1 MITFCEKSVVIAQGS
16 ANNVFYIIAKGSVV
30 ASVNGKSVLLKKGD
44 IVGIFDITLPVHT
57 CSYISAE
64 EVILMPYEFTDTYSL
79 LDILDQNVDLRKLFI
94 LSFCRNIVL
103 LIKECQTNHTESIEL
118 SKFVTDLVEN
128 YHSTCRTLGLLCKSL
143 AFMEN
148 MDDEILEDHIPFYF
162 EEYFSSMRKMI
173 ADTTYAIPANF
184 VYGFLIR
191 SQDDISYILD
201 LSDKFAENQSK
212 FTSYIINE
220 DYLDIFDLFCD
231 LYFRAKANNVKTDT
245 IEESINCMVDK
256 LHALS
261 SIDQELVETRIDIF
275 KKKLLT
281 TAAPQ
286 TLSEEDEDIHAE
298 LANSLDTILN
308 YADTMHVTS
317 AEFKKYLDIYKQLPD
332 KTAMDREVDSI
343 RKHLTKLFYLIY
355 NEAIQEHLQ
364 GKPLPTVVKMF
375 LNFGYMDP
383 ELCGY
388 QNAVELYK
396 IMDDFHGLKEQG
408 IYTFYEW
415 IKEIYDGNKQPS
427 RNEFEQDYAAYV
439 RNLKREGKITKEV
452 EASMATD
459 SMAKVMYELQNMFTQ
474 VNKITFGRVLSY
486 CPIMVEEN
494 IIKPLRDML
503 VTPIKVIEQFQKIS
517 EIDYSAFYHE
527 SLFEDPK
534 VNVKET
540 VYQDIRPD
548 VILMPNIGT
557 KGILWQEIEGMHRST
572 PGRMMISAFH
582 MENLEKSFVRMVG
595 EFRWEMC
602 KRTMG
607 ARWNDFSIHS
617 LTGDYCDYAQF
628 FSKNRELSYDAKEK
642 IKTTLKRCKNNYKE
656 LFILDYMTYILY
668 ESTGSCR
675 LNRVVRGILFRHCPF
690 CQSIQTSLQGNGAFQ
705 EILDRHRIKNAQAIH
720 RLNQIQ
726 LKYQNS
732 RAAFPDELTN
742 QKDMLSR

>member
-1 MITFCEKSVVIAQGS
+1 MITFNEKSIVISQGS
-16 ANNVFYIIAKGSVV
+16 QNNVFYIIAKGSVV

-44 IVGIFDITLPVHT
+44 IVGIFDITLPIHT
-57 CSYISAE
+57 CSYVAAE
-64 EVILMPYEFTDTYSL
+64 EVVLMPYEFTDTFSF
-79 LDILDQNVDLRKLFI
+79 LDILDKNTDLRKLFI

-103 LIKECQTNHTESIEL
+103 LIKECQNNHSESIEL
-118 SKFVTDLVEN
+118 SKFITDLVEN

-148 MDDEILEDHIPFYF
+148 MDEDILEDHIPFYF
-162 EEYFSSMRKMI
+162 EEYFSSIRKMI
-173 ADTTYAIPANF
+173 AETTSAIPANF
-184 VYGFLIR
+184 VYGFLTR
-191 SQDDISYILD
+191 SQDDISFILD
-201 LSDKFAENQSK
+201 LSDKFAENQTK
-212 FTSYIINE
+212 FSSYIINE

-231 LYFRAKANNVKTDT
+231 LYFRAKANNIKTEI
-245 IEESINCMVDK
+245 IEESINNMVDK
-256 LHALS
+256 LRSLS
-261 SIDQELVETRIDIF
+261 FINQELVETRIDIF

-281 TAAPQ
+281 IATPQ
-286 TLSEEDEDIHAE
+286 PISKEDEDIHAE
-298 LANSLDTILN
+298 LAGSLDTILS
-308 YADTMHVTS
+308 YADTMNVTA

-355 NEAIQEHLQ
+355 NETIQEHLQ
-364 GKPLPTVVKMF
+364 GKPLPTVVQMF
-375 LNFGYMDP
+375 LNYGYMDP

-388 QNAVELYK
+388 HNAVELYK
-396 IMDDFHGLKEQG
+396 ITEEFHGLKEQG

-415 IKEIYDGNKQPS
+415 IKEVYDGNKQPS

-503 VTPIKVIEQFQKIS
+503 ITPVKIIEQYNKIA

-527 SLFEDPK
+527 ILFEDPK

-540 VYQDIRPD
+540 VYVDIKPD
-548 VILMPNIGT
+548 IILMPNIGT
-557 KGILWQEIEGMHRST
+557 KGILWQEIEGMHRTT

-582 MENLEKSFVRMVG
+582 MENLEKTFIRMVG

-628 FSKNRELSYDAKEK
+628 FAKNRELSYDAKEK

-656 LFILDYMTYILY
+656 LFILDYMTYIMY

-705 EILDRHRIKNAQAIH
+705 DILDKHRIKNAQAIH

-726 LKYQNS
+726 LKYQNA
-732 RAAFPDELTN
+732 RTAFPDELAN
-742 QKDMLSR
+742 QKELISR